1 MPTDT
6 TAMPIASGRFRP
18 GCLASPPACAIESKP
33 MNEANISADAGSRT
47 DNDNGGA
54 SVAATA
60 RPPRAWSAVANAAWS
75 KENPATITTPP
86 RMNVRNI
93 SGTIRRS

>member
-1 MPTDT
+1 MPTET

-18 GCLASPPACAIESKP
+18 GRLASPPACAIESKP
-33 MNEANISADAGSRT
+33 MNEANISADAGNRT
-47 DNDNGGA
+47 DNVKGGA
-54 SVAATA
+54 AVAATV
-60 RPPRAWSAVANAAWS
+60 RPSRASSAAANAAWS

-86 RMNVRNI
+86 RRNVRNI